1 MMERCLSR
9 HRAKRLTPVAL
20 LALAA
25 IMLAACQT
33 GPTYRP
39 RGTGELVGYA
49 DRQLTENRYRVT
61 FFGSTRTRREDVEDY
76 LLQRA
81 AEVTIDAGYAHFIF
95 DARDTQAQT
104 YYRTIFSRRAGFGHG
119 PRSWYWSSF
128 AFHGHG
134 FGYGGFGYGGDAIAV
149 TRYQAYSEIV
159 MLTDEEA
166 ARYPESLDARDV
178 LYRLSQG

>member
-9 HRAKRLTPVAL
+9 HRAKRLIPAAL

-25 IMLAACQT
+25 VMLAACQS

-39 RGTGELVGYA
+39 RGPGELVGYA

-81 AEVTIDAGYAHFIF
+81 AEVTIDAGYTHFIF
-95 DARDTQAQT
+95 DTRDTQAQT
-104 YYRTIFSRRAGFGHG
+104 YYRSIFSRRAGFGHG

-134 FGYGGFGYGGDAIAV
+134 FGYGGFGYGGDAIAI

-166 ARYPESLDARDV
+166 AQYPESLDARDV

>member
-9 HRAKRLTPVAL
+9 HRAKRLNPVAL

-25 IMLAACQT
+25 VMLAACQS

-39 RGTGELVGYA
+39 RGPGELVGYA
-49 DRQLTENRYRVT
+49 DRQLAEDRYRVT
-61 FFGSTRTRREDVEDY
+61 FSGGVRTRREDVEDY

-81 AEVTIDAGYAHFIF
+81 AEVTIDAGYTHVIF

-104 YYRTIFSRRAGFGHG
+104 YYRSIFSRRAGFGYG
-119 PRSWYWSSF
+119 PRSWYWMSF

-134 FGYGGFGYGGDAIAV
+134 YGYGYGGDAISV

-166 ARYPESLDARDV
+166 AQYPESLDARDV

>member
-9 HRAKRLTPVAL
+9 HRAKRLTPAAL

-25 IMLAACQT
+25 VMLAACQT

-49 DRQLTENRYRVT
+49 DRQLTEIRYRVT

-81 AEVTIDAGYAHFIF
+81 AEVTIDAGYTHFIF
-95 DARDTQAQT
+95 DARDTQAHT
-104 YYRTIFSRRAGFGHG
+104 YYRTIFSSRV
-119 PRSWYWSSF
+119 
-128 AFHGHG
+128 G
-134 FGYGGFGYGGDAIAV
+134 FGYGPRFFYRMGFASHGHGYGYGFGYGGDAIAV

-166 ARYPESLDARDV
+166 ARTPESLDARDV